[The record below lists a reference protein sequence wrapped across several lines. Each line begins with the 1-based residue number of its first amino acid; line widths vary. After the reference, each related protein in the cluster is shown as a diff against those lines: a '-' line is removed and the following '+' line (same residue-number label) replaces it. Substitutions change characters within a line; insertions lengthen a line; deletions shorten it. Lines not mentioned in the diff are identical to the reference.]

1 MGTIENMT
9 RITLDLKDH
18 EIQMILYALNE
29 VKDYYSTDQ
38 IQQNITNCI
47 EKINNAYKNGTII
60 TKIKE

>member
-38 IQQNITNCI
+38 I
-47 EKINNAYKNGTII
+47 
-60 TKIKE
+60 